1 MATHRTW
8 ARGAR
13 LESQVITGLA
23 RPGRRVGSGFCCP
36 LGSPCS
42 PVAVLRLIR
51 PRPPSLPRLVPGA
64 GTRGA
69 GCGRLGLP
77 RSVATTDAP
86 AFFTAAGFPRAG
98 TPGRPGWL
106 GGGRGTLQGVSRP
119 SPRSPRMHFCL
130 TVRQASQRDRPPSRW
145 AAGVLRTGASRGHAT
160 ENSLV
165 DSQELGGGV
174 TSLTGAHRQ
183 GGTPVG
189 GNATLPRAC
198 GHAEWGAEFTLLLP
212 LNGREGAQRLGA
224 WPQAQIAWL

>member
-1 MATHRTW
+1 M
-8 ARGAR
+8 
-13 LESQVITGLA
+13 
-23 RPGRRVGSGFCCP
+23 
-36 LGSPCS
+36 
-42 PVAVLRLIR
+42 
-51 PRPPSLPRLVPGA
+51 
-64 GTRGA
+64 
-69 GCGRLGLP
+69 
-77 RSVATTDAP
+77 
-86 AFFTAAGFPRAG
+86 
-98 TPGRPGWL
+98 
-106 GGGRGTLQGVSRP
+106 
-119 SPRSPRMHFCL
+119 
-130 TVRQASQRDRPPSRW
+130 
-145 AAGVLRTGASRGHAT
+145 LRTGASRGHAT